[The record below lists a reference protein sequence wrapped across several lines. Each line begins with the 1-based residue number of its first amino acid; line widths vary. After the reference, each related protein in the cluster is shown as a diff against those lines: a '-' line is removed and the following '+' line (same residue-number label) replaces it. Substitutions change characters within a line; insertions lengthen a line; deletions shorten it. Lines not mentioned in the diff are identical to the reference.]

1 MLLLY
6 GRSLADFGEL
16 SIHVFILLWSKVNQ
30 KPAFELLPRGF
41 SIGREEKNM
50 GAIASTWLGDNN
62 RMELQD
68 DGGGGWAAMEMKGGR
83 WATTFGHT
91 AGKQQGPTRKR
102 KQWSSDK
109 GLANDSNNGDA
120 ANKGGE
126 GSSDSRG
133 GMKRAGRRQE

>member
-1 MLLLY
+1 MFSSFFCCLVRGICHRCNGDLTAT
-6 GRSLADFGEL
+6 R
-16 SIHVFILLWSKVNQ
+16 
-30 KPAFELLPRGF
+30 LPT
-41 SIGREEKNM
+41 SASGREEKNM
-50 GAIASTWLGDNN
+50 SAIASTWLGDNN

-68 DGGGGWAAMEMKGGR
+68 DGGGDWAALEMKGGR
-83 WATTFGHT
+83 WAAAFGHT

-102 KQWSSDK
+102 KQGSSDK
-109 GLANDSNNGDA
+109 GLADDSNNGDA